1 MNKIHGLYNAHG
13 IKIKKEKIGSI
24 RALTK
29 MDMSVFTDVEII
41 EVTIMRD
48 MAITLSHSIKEIDG
62 HIESIASELEGYE
75 GLTSI
80 KGVGSRAAAIFL
92 SAIGDVKDF
101 ATPDKLAAY
110 VGIVPKVSQSNET
123 DNRGRIT
130 KRGSKLVRTT
140 LVQCSLS
147 AIRYSG
153 YLNAFYQRIK
163 AKRGAG
169 KAIIATARK
178 LLTIIYNTLRN
189 GWVFEDF
196 TTFTKRENPFPTGQS
211 S

>member
-1 MNKIHGLYNAHG
+1 MICPCNSHG
-13 IKIKKEKIGSI
+13 IKIKKEKFGSI
-24 RALTK
+24 RALTR
-29 MDMSVFTDVEII
+29 MDMSVFTDVETI

-48 MAITLSHSIKEIDG
+48 QAVSLSHAIKKIDG
-62 HIESIASELEGYE
+62 HIEAIASDVEGYE
-75 GLTSI
+75 GLVSI
-80 KGVGSRAAAIFL
+80 KGIGSRAAAIFL
-92 SAIGDVKDF
+92 SGIGDVKDF

-110 VGIVPKVSQSNET
+110 VGIVPRVSQSNDT
-123 DNRGRIT
+123 DKRGRIT

-163 AKRGAG
+163 AKRGSG

-178 LLTIIYNTLRN
+178 LLTIIYNTLKN

-196 TTFTKRENPFPTGQS
+196 TTFTKRKNPFPTGQS